1 MQPFTFPNHLFGMP
15 TSADVTVLLAQADQ
29 GDAAARDRLFGLVYD
44 ELRWIAHR
52 HLQHEHRSHTLSTT
66 ALVHEAYV
74 KLADT
79 PGLPSKSRAYFF
91 GAAARAMRQILVDY
105 ARRRRAKKR
114 GGDVEKVSLDAEEI
128 AIAACANDLIELDD
142 ALTRLA
148 AFDERAAQ
156 VVEYR
161 FFGGL
166 TIEQTG
172 QALGLSERTIKRTWR
187 SARSWL
193 YMQLNPGSAA

>member
-1 MQPFTFPNHLFGMP
+1 MQLPPFPTYLSDMP
-15 TSADVTVLLAQADQ
+15 LSADVTVLLAQADQ
-29 GDAAARDRLFGLVYD
+29 GDAAACDRLFGLVYD
-44 ELRWIAHR
+44 ELRRMAHN
-52 HLQHEHRSHTLSTT
+52 HLQHEHRSHTLRTT

-105 ARRRRAKKR
+105 ARKRGAKKR

-128 AIAACANDLIELDD
+128 AIATCASQLIELDD
-142 ALTRLA
+142 ALNRLA
-148 AFDERAAQ
+148 AFDARAAQ

-166 TIEQTG
+166 TVEQTAE
-172 QALGLSERTIKRTWR
+172 ALGLSERTIKRTWR

-193 YMQLNPGSAA
+193 YTQLHPAQAS